1 MFGGAILADMALA
14 GNARRMIV
22 HSGKPRPNN
31 PNRVLASGS
40 QSATLTALNLLT
52 RRIIMREYKQFYI
65 NGEWVD
71 PATPHDFDVLNPATE
86 EVCAH
91 ISLGSEEDVNRAVAA
106 ARNAFASYSRT
117 SVKERIE
124 LLESCAEVYQKYYN
138 DIADAI
144 REEMGAPHKLA
155 VGGQAYTGLG
165 HLQEAAKV
173 LKNFEFEEDLGE
185 HRVFKEPIGVCGL
198 ITPWNWPVNQ
208 IGCKVAPALAVGC
221 TMVLKPSEVAPL
233 SAYLFAKVLH
243 EAGVPAGVFN
253 LVNGDGPVVG
263 TALSKHPDV
272 DMMSFTGSTRAGSLV
287 AQNAAPTVKRVTQE
301 LGGKSPNIV
310 LEDADLEAA
319 VTGGVMHM
327 FNNTGQS
334 CNAPSRMFVPRAKL
348 EEAEAIAARVAAS
361 VKVGDPTSEETTMG
375 PVVSEVQ
382 FNKIQD
388 LIQKGIDEGAKLV
401 AGGVGRPDG
410 LTKGYF
416 IKPTVFSQAN
426 NDMTIARE
434 EIFGP
439 VLTMIPYDSEEEAI
453 RMANDTPYGLAGYVQ
468 SGSIDHA
475 REVASQIRAGNVH
488 INGASGGFNVPFG
501 GFKQSGNG
509 REWGHHGFTDF
520 LEIKAVEG
528 YAA

>member
-1 MFGGAILADMALA
+1 
-14 GNARRMIV
+14 
-22 HSGKPRPNN
+22 
-31 PNRVLASGS
+31 
-40 QSATLTALNLLT
+40 
-52 RRIIMREYKQFYI
+52 MREYTQFYI

-71 PATPHDFDVLNPATE
+71 PVKPNSFDVINPANE

-106 ARNAFASYSRT
+106 AKAAFETFSRT

-124 LLESCAEVYQKYYN
+124 LLESCVEVYQKYYN

-144 REEMGAPHKLA
+144 REEMGAPKELA
-155 VGGQAYTGLG
+155 AGAQAYCGLG
-165 HLQEAAKV
+165 HLQEAAKI
-173 LKNFEFEEDLGE
+173 LKTFKFEEDLGP

-208 IGCKVAPALAVGC
+208 ISCKVAPALAVGC

-233 SAYLFAKVLH
+233 SAYLYAKVMH

-272 DMMSFTGSTRAGSLV
+272 DMMSFTGSTRAGTLV

-310 LEDADLEAA
+310 LEDADLEKA

-327 FNNTGQS
+327 YNNTGQS
-334 CNAPSRMFVPRAKL
+334 CNAPSRMLVPRAKL
-348 EEAEAIAARVAAS
+348 AEAEAIAARVTEA
-361 VKVGDPTSEETTMG
+361 VVVGDPAADGTTMG

-382 FNKIQD
+382 FNKIQG
-388 LIQKGIDEGAKLV
+388 LIEKGIAEGAKV
-401 AGGVGRPDG
+401 VTGGPGRPEG
-410 LTKGYF
+410 ISKGYF
-416 IKPTVFSQAN
+416 IRPTVFSGVN

-439 VLTMIPYDSEEEAI
+439 VLAMLPYDSEEEAI
-453 RMANDTPYGLAGYVQ
+453 RVANDTPYGLAGYVQ
-468 SGSIDHA
+468 SEDINHA
-475 REVASQIRAGNVH
+475 RQVAARIRAGNVH
-488 INGASGGFNVPFG
+488 INGAAGGFDVPFG

-509 REWGHHGFTDF
+509 REWGAHGFTDF

-528 YAA
+528 YGE

>member
-1 MFGGAILADMALA
+1 
-14 GNARRMIV
+14 
-22 HSGKPRPNN
+22 
-31 PNRVLASGS
+31 
-40 QSATLTALNLLT
+40 
-52 RRIIMREYKQFYI
+52 MREYTKFYI

-71 PATPHDFDVLNPATE
+71 PVKPNSFDVINPATE

-106 ARNAFASYSRT
+106 AKAAFESYSRT
-117 SVKERIE
+117 SVKERVQ
-124 LLESCAEVYQKYYN
+124 LLESCVEVYQKYYN

-144 REEMGAPHKLA
+144 REEMGAPKELA
-155 VGGQAYTGLG
+155 AGAQAYCGLG
-165 HLQEAAKV
+165 HLQEAAKI
-173 LKNFEFEEDLGE
+173 LKTFKFEEDLGP

-208 IGCKVAPALAVGC
+208 ISCKVAPALAVGC

-233 SAYLFAKVLH
+233 SAYLYAKVMD

-272 DMMSFTGSTRAGSLV
+272 DMMSFTGSTRAGTLV

-301 LGGKSPNIV
+301 LGGKSPNII
-310 LEDADLEAA
+310 LEDADLEKA

-327 FNNTGQS
+327 YNNTGQS
-334 CNAPSRMFVPRAKL
+334 CNAPSRMLVPRAKL
-348 EEAEAIAARVAAS
+348 AEAEAIAAKVTES
-361 VKVGDPTSEETTMG
+361 VVVGDPAADGTTMG

-382 FNKIQD
+382 FNKIQG
-388 LIQKGIDEGAKLV
+388 LIEKGIAEGAKVV
-401 AGGVGRPDG
+401 AGGPGRPDG
-410 LTKGYF
+410 ISKGYF
-416 IKPTVFSQAN
+416 IRPTVFSGVN

-439 VLTMIPYDSEEEAI
+439 VLAMIPYDSEEEAI
-453 RMANDTPYGLAGYVQ
+453 RIANDTPYGLAGYVQ
-468 SGSIDHA
+468 SEDINHA
-475 REVASQIRAGNVH
+475 RQVASRIRAGNVH
-488 INGASGGFNVPFG
+488 INGASGGFDVPFG

-509 REWGHHGFTDF
+509 REWGAHGFTDF

-528 YAA
+528 YGE